1 MLPPEAQAWVVGV
14 LVAGVLSVFGFLV
27 RRAFGDIAEGLSEV
41 RESLD
46 ALKSQLAAHDT
57 HRATLELRVSAV
69 ERELAGVRERY
80 HELANTVTARLGV
93 CESRLETTRERL
105 RHLELRHRGSE
116 EET

>member
-1 MLPPEAQAWVVGV
+1 MLPPEAQAWVVDV
-14 LVAGVLSVFGFLV
+14 VVAGVLGVFAFLA
-27 RRAFGDIAEGLSEV
+27 RRAFGDVKDGLAEV

-46 ALKSQLAAHDT
+46 GLKAQLAAHDT

-80 HELANTVTARLGV
+80 HELVNTVTARLGV

-105 RHLELRHRGSE
+105 RHIELRHHGGE

>member
-27 RRAFGDIAEGLSEV
+27 RRAFGDVTDGLSEV
-41 RESLD
+41 RECLD
-46 ALKSQLAAHDT
+46 ELKKQLAAHDT
-57 HRATLELRVSAV
+57 HRATLELRVGAV
-69 ERELAGVRERY
+69 ERELSGVRERY
-80 HELANTVTARLGV
+80 HELVNTVTARLGV

-105 RHLELRHRGSE
+105 RHIELRHHGGE

>member
-14 LVAGVLSVFGFLV
+14 LVSAVLGVFAFLA
-27 RRAFGDIAEGLSEV
+27 RRAFGDVTDGLASV
-41 RESLD
+41 RKSLD
-46 ALKSQLAAHDT
+46 ELKTQLAAHDT

-80 HELANTVTARLGV
+80 HELVNTMTTRLGV

-105 RHLELRHRGSE
+105 RHLELRHRGGE